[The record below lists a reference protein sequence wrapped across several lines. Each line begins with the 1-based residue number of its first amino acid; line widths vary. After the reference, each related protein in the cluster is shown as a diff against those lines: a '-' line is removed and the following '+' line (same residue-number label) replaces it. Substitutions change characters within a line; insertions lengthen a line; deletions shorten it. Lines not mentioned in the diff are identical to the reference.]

1 MKKTAPHVGGF
12 QPWSLLKILLVMKL
26 VIILIMISAIQA
38 KAFNANGQSVTVNVK
53 QTEIRKILNN
63 IERQT
68 DFRFLYNY
76 DLTGLRKKIDVT
88 ANNVSLKDVLDR
100 ILDGN
105 GLNYK
110 ILNNNLVVILSENEE
125 ENREIRITGKI
136 TGDND
141 EPLAGVTVQEKGT
154 SNGTTTDNSGS
165 YSLTVANNAV
175 LVISYI
181 GYENQ
186 EISVGGQ
193 SVINVKLILAVRQI
207 DQVVV
212 VGYGTQRKREL
223 TGSVS
228 VVDAADIAN
237 RPIVNTAEALQG
249 KAAGVQVTSVS
260 GKPGAGLSIRIRG
273 SSSISAGNEPLYVV
287 DGIPMSDISSYS
299 PNDIESISVL
309 KDAASASIYGTRAA
323 NGVVVI
329 TTKKGRAG
337 KSRIEFNTYYGT
349 SSPTNNLDV
358 LDSRQYQE
366 YMNEVFGPGT
376 ISDSLVQAT
385 NINWPDEIFRT
396 GNQKSY
402 QLAFSGGSD
411 KTQHYVSLGYMDQV
425 GAIRPATF
433 DRVNARLN
441 LSSKL
446 NNWLSISTATTISR
460 ANTRDVTDNS
470 SVARGGVVLS
480 ALTSPP
486 TVPKYRSDGTI
497 GLNPQTGWENPLG
510 AIEGAT
516 NKFRQ
521 DRIVSNI
528 GADIRF
534 LRGFVF
540 QSRFGIDYKNN
551 SNQFFID
558 PWLTQNGRN
567 NQGNLSQQTSTE
579 FAWLSEQTL
588 NYSKSFDQH
597 NFAALVGWAAQESRY
612 DQTNIAASKLDTQYR
627 HQKWDEMFLR
637 AQIKPAPS
645 KTVDEWGL
653 VSYFGRL
660 NYNFAGRY
668 LLQANLRID
677 KSSKFAP
684 DNRTAT
690 FPSFS
695 AGWRISDETFMKDV
709 AVVQDLKLRAGWG
722 KNGNQE
728 GIGSYEYLSL
738 SNINN
743 TTGDISPATIAPSD
757 LRWETTT
764 QSNVGIDVS
773 FLDRRITLTA
783 DFYVKKTKD
792 VLVRIPLSGQI
803 VPSVLLNS
811 GSMQNVGQEF
821 MVSSKNIVKKDFTW
835 TTDFNISFN
844 KNKVTSIGNDLTFL
858 GGFGEI
864 YERGF
869 AIALAK
875 GYGLGQFF
883 GYTAAGVDP
892 ATGQQLYLTKDKRA
906 VPYSETSPSDRTFIG
921 SAQPKFVYG
930 MTNSVTYKNFD
941 LTVFLQGSQGNKIF
955 NGARVETEGMK
966 DSRNQSIAILD
977 RWKNPG
983 DVTDMP
989 GVSIASNDNT
999 VISTRFLEKGS
1010 YLRFKTITLAYR
1022 ISPKILEKI
1031 GLNDASVYVSGQNL
1045 ITITNYNGFDP
1056 EVSTYGGVNN
1066 NTDNRNVSLGV
1077 DYGAYPQM
1085 KVFLFGINVSL

>member
-1 MKKTAPHVGGF
+1 MKKTAPHVGSF
-12 QPWSLLKILLVMKL
+12 QPRSLLKILLVMKL
-26 VIILIMISAIQA
+26 VIILIMVSALQA
-38 KAFNANGQSVTVNVK
+38 KAFNANSQSITVNAK
-53 QTEIRKILNN
+53 QTEIRKILND

-76 DLTGLRKKIDVT
+76 DLTGLRKKIDIT
-88 ANNVSLKDVLDR
+88 ADNVSLKDILDK

-110 ILNNNLVVILSENEE
+110 VLNNNLVVILSENEE
-125 ENREIRITGKI
+125 ENREIRITGKV

-154 SNGTTTDNSGS
+154 SNGTTTDNSGT

-181 GYENQ
+181 GYESQ
-186 EISVGGQ
+186 EISVGAQ
-193 SVINVKLILAVRQI
+193 SVINVKLVASVRQM

-212 VGYGTQRKREL
+212 VGYGTQRKRDL
-223 TGSVS
+223 TGAVS
-228 VVDAADIAN
+228 VVSAADIAN
-237 RPIVNTAEALQG
+237 RPIVNTGEALQG
-249 KAAGVQVTSVS
+249 KAAGVQVTSIS

-273 SSSISAGNEPLYVV
+273 SSSISAGNDPLYVV
-287 DGIPMSDISSYS
+287 DGIPMTDISAYS

-337 KSRIEFNTYYGT
+337 QSKIDFSTYFGT
-349 SSPTNNLDV
+349 STTTRKLDV
-358 LDSRQYQE
+358 LDAPQYQE

-376 ISDSLVQAT
+376 ITDSLVQAT
-385 NINWPDEIFRT
+385 NINWPDEVFRT

-411 KTQHYVSLGYMDQV
+411 KTQHYISLGYMDQV
-425 GAIRPATF
+425 GTIRPATY
-433 DRVNARLN
+433 DRINARLN

-446 NNWLSISTATTISR
+446 NNWLSFSTATTISR
-460 ANTRDVTDNS
+460 THNNDVTDNA

-480 ALTSPP
+480 ALATPP

-497 GLNPQTGWENPLG
+497 GQNPQTGWENPLG
-510 AIEGAT
+510 AIDGAS
-516 NKFRQ
+516 NKFTN
-521 DRIVSNI
+521 DRIVSNV
-528 GADIRF
+528 GADIRI
-534 LRGFVF
+534 LSGLVF

-551 SNQFFID
+551 SNQSFTD
-558 PWLTQNGRN
+558 PWLTQHGRN
-567 NQGNLSQQTSTE
+567 NQGLLGQQTSTE
-579 FAWLSEQTL
+579 LSWLSEQTL
-588 NYSKSFDQH
+588 NYSKSFNQH
-597 NFAALVGWAAQESRY
+597 NFNALVGWAAQESRY
-612 DQTNIAASKLDTQYR
+612 DQTNISASKLDTQYR
-627 HQKWDEMFLR
+627 HDKWDQMFLR
-637 AQIKPAPS
+637 SQIKPASS
-645 KTVDEWGL
+645 KLIDQWAL
-653 VSYFGRL
+653 VSYFGRV
-660 NYNFAGRY
+660 NYNFAGKY

-684 DNRTAT
+684 DNRNAA

-695 AGWRISDETFMKDV
+695 AGWRISEEKFMKDV
-709 AVVQDLKLRAGWG
+709 AVVQDLKLRGGWG

-738 SNINN
+738 SNINAS
-743 TTGDISPATIAPSD
+743 TGTITPATIAPDD

-764 QSNVGIDVS
+764 QSNVGIDAT
-773 FLDRRITLTA
+773 FLDRRITFSA
-783 DFYVKKTKD
+783 DFYVKKTED

-803 VPSVLLNS
+803 VSSVLLNS

-821 MVSSKNIVKKDFTW
+821 VISSKNIIKKDFSW

-844 KNKVTSIGNDLTFL
+844 KNKVTSIGNNLSLL

-875 GYGLGQFF
+875 GYGLGQFY
-883 GYTAAGVDP
+883 GYIAAGIDP
-892 ATGQQLYLTKDKRA
+892 ATGQQLYLTKDKTS
-906 VPYSETSPSDRTFIG
+906 VPYTETSPSDRTFIG

-955 NGARVETEGMK
+955 NGVRVETEGMK
-966 DSRNQSIAILD
+966 DSRNQSTTILN

-983 DVTDMP
+983 DVTDVP
-989 GVSIASNDNT
+989 GVSLASNDNT
-999 VISTRFLEKGS
+999 VISTRFLEDGS

-1022 ISPKILEKI
+1022 IDQKLLDKIRI
-1031 GLNDASVYVSGQNL
+1031 GSASVYVSGQNL
-1045 ITITNYNGFDP
+1045 ITITKYNGFDP
-1056 EVSTYGGVNN
+1056 EVSSYGSSSSS
-1066 NTDNRNVSLGV
+1066 DNRNVSLGV
-1077 DYGAYPQM
+1077 DYGAYPQA
-1085 KVFLFGINVSL
+1085 KVFLFGINISL

>member
-1 MKKTAPHVGGF
+1 MKKSEPHVGSL
-12 QPWSLLKILLVMKL
+12 QPWSLRKILLVMKL
-26 VIILIMISAIQA
+26 IVILLTVSVLQA
-38 KAFNANGQSVTVNVK
+38 KAFNANSQSITVNVK
-53 QTEIRKILNN
+53 QTEIRKILND
-63 IERQT
+63 IERQS

-76 DLTGLRKKIDVT
+76 DLTGLRKKIDI
-88 ANNVSLKDVLDR
+88 AAYNVSLKDVLDK

-110 ILNNNLVVILSENEE
+110 VLNNNLVVILSKNEE

-136 TGDND
+136 TGYND

-154 SNGTTTDNSGS
+154 NNGTTTDNSGS

-181 GYENQ
+181 GYESQ

-193 SVINVKLILAVRQI
+193 SIINVKLVAAIKQM

-223 TGSVS
+223 TGAVS
-228 VVDAADIAN
+228 VVNAADIAN

-287 DGIPMSDISSYS
+287 DGIPMSDISTYS

-337 KSRIEFNTYYGT
+337 KSKIEFNTYFGT

-385 NINWPDEIFRT
+385 NVNWPDEIFRT

-402 QLAFSGGSD
+402 QVAFSGGSD

-433 DRVNARLN
+433 DRINARFN

-446 NNWLSISTATTISR
+446 NNWLSITTATTISR
-460 ANTRDVTDNS
+460 ANTRDVTDNN

-480 ALTSPP
+480 ALTTPP
-486 TVPKYRSDGTI
+486 TVPEYRSDGTI
-497 GLNPQTGWENPLG
+497 GQNPQTGWENPLG
-510 AIEGAT
+510 AIEGST

-534 LRGFVF
+534 LPGFVF

-551 SNQFFID
+551 LNQFFTD

-588 NYSKSFDQH
+588 NYSKSFNQH
-597 NFAALVGWAAQESRY
+597 NFAVLLGWSAQESRY
-612 DQTNIAASKLDTQYR
+612 DQTNIGASKLDTQYR
-627 HQKWDEMFLR
+627 HQEWEEMFLR
-637 AQIKPAPS
+637 SQIKSDPS
-645 KTVDEWGL
+645 KSIDEWGL
-653 VSYFGRL
+653 VSYFGRV

-668 LLQANLRID
+668 LLQANLRVD

-695 AGWRISDETFMKDV
+695 AGWRISEEKFMNDV
-709 AVVQDLKLRAGWG
+709 SFVQDLKLRAGWG

-743 TTGDISPATIAPSD
+743 TTGDISPATIAPED

-764 QSNVGIDVS
+764 QSNIGIDAS
-773 FLDRRITLTA
+773 FLNRRITFTA
-783 DFYVKKTKD
+783 DFYVKKTED

-821 MVSSKNIVKKDFTW
+821 MISSKNITKKDFSW

-875 GYGLGQFF
+875 DYGLGQFF

-892 ATGQQLYLTKDKRA
+892 ATGQQLYLTKDKVA
-906 VPYSETSPSDRTFIG
+906 VPYTGTSPSDRSFIG

-930 MTNSVTYKNFD
+930 MTNWVTYKNFD

-966 DSRNQSIAILD
+966 DSRNQSADILN
-977 RWKNPG
+977 RWRNPG

-999 VISTRFLEKGS
+999 AISTRFLEDGS

-1022 ISPKILEKI
+1022 ISPKLLEKI
-1031 GLNDASVYVSGQNL
+1031 GINDASIYVSGQNL
-1045 ITITNYNGFDP
+1045 ITFTKYTGFDP

-1066 NTDNRNVSLGV
+1066 NSDNRNVSLGV

-1085 KVFLFGINVSL
+1085 KVFLFGINISL